1 MPVQDSNLG
10 GDDARQAQ
18 HHDAVK
24 SKVERSVNAEIAG
37 QASSQS
43 PDDQAKV
50 AGVAGQLR
58 DQAVADTVN
67 AERVLSRSRTAARGS
82 QFLDYLFYLL
92 YGLLAIRLVLSL
104 IGARSGSGFVRFVGA
119 LTGPFYAPF
128 RGIVSSPSVEG
139 GFTLVVPLLI
149 AIVCY
154 MLLHA
159 SINGALRMV
168 GQRKTEI

>member
-1 MPVQDSNLG
+1 MQDSNVG
-10 GDDARQAQ
+10 SDDARQSQ
-18 HHDAVK
+18 HHDAMK
-24 SKVERSVNAEIAG
+24 SKVERSINAEIAV

-43 PDDQAKV
+43 ADDVAKV
-50 AGVAGQLR
+50 AGVAGQMR
-58 DQAVADTVN
+58 DRAVADAVN
-67 AERVLSRSRTAARGS
+67 AERVLNRSRAAARGS
-82 QFLDYLFYLL
+82 QFLDYAFYLL

-104 IGARSGSGFVRFVGA
+104 IGARSGSGFVRFINL

-149 AIVCY
+149 AIAVY
-154 MLLHA
+154 ALLHA
-159 SINGALRMV
+159 GINGALRMV